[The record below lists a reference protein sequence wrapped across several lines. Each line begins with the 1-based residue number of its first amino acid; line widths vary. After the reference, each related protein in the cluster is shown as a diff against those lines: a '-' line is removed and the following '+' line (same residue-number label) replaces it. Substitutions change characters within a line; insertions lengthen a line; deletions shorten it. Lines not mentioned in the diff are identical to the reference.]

1 MVELFATIGI
11 QSSLHPKHIMKR
23 LLSVALLGLVGT
35 LSNAQAE
42 EKVLN
47 LYSARHYATDEAL
60 YNDFTKKTGITIKR
74 LELKD
79 EALLERMRNEGPRSP
94 ADVVFLVDAARLSTA
109 QEQGLFQP
117 VQSKILDSRIPDQ
130 YKGEKGLWYAF
141 SSRSRVIVY
150 NKAHIDPAQVQTYED
165 LAKPAMKGK
174 VCTRSGSHP
183 YMLSLLGGMIANVG
197 EKAATEW
204 AAGVVSNMARSPKGG
219 DTDQIK
225 AVASG
230 ECGVALTNTYYWVR
244 MLNSDSAEDKE
255 VVSKVGFIWPNQKTT
270 GAHMNVSGAAVAA
283 YAPHKAEAIQFLE
296 YLASDSAQ
304 QYFANGNNEWP
315 TVPSV
320 KTNNAALDGLGS
332 FKADVTPARTLAK
345 NTALSQ
351 RIMDKVGYK

>member
-1 MVELFATIGI
+1 MI
-11 QSSLHPKHIMKR
+11 KR
-23 LLSVALLGLVGT
+23 LIPIALCSLISL
-35 LSNAQAE
+35 NAQAE
-42 EKVLN
+42 DNILN

-79 EALLERMRNEGPRSP
+79 EALLERLRNEGARSP
-94 ADVVFLVDAARLSTA
+94 ADVVLLVDAARLATA
-109 QEQGLFQP
+109 QEQNLFQS
-117 VQSKILDSRIPDQ
+117 VQSKVLDSRIPNQ

-141 SSRSRVIVY
+141 SARSRVIVY
-150 NKAHIDPAQVQTYED
+150 NKANIDPAQAQTYED

-183 YMLSLLGGMIANVG
+183 YMLSLLSGMIANIG
-197 EKAATEW
+197 EKAATDW
-204 AAGVVSNMARSPKGG
+204 AVGMVSNMARNPKGG

-230 ECGVALTNTYYWVR
+230 ECGVALSNTYYWVR
-244 MLNSDSAEDKE
+244 MLNSDTPEDKE
-255 VVSKVGFIWPNQKTT
+255 AVSKVGFIWPNQKTT

-283 YAPHKAEAIQFLE
+283 HAPHKAAAVQFLE

-304 QYFANGNNEWP
+304 KYFANGNNEWP
-315 TVPSV
+315 TVTGV
-320 KTNNAALDGLGS
+320 KTDNPALDQLGP

-345 NTALSQ
+345 NTATSQ
-351 RIMDKVGYK
+351 RVMDNVGYK

>member
-1 MVELFATIGI
+1 MNMNRILKAT
-11 QSSLHPKHIMKR
+11 LA
-23 LLSVALLGLVGT
+23 VALLG
-35 LSNAQAE
+35 SAAAHAQE
-42 EKVLN
+42 PQVLN
-47 LYSARHYATDEAL
+47 LYSARHYYTDEAL
-60 YNDFTKKTGITIKR
+60 YNDFTKQTGIVIKR

-79 EALLERMRNEGPRSP
+79 EALLERLRNEGPRSP
-94 ADVVFLVDAARLSTA
+94 ADVVLLVDAARLASA

-117 VQSKILDSRIPDQ
+117 VKSKILSDRIPAQ
-130 YKGEKGLWYAF
+130 YTGQDGLWYAF
-141 SSRSRVIVY
+141 SARSRAIVY
-150 NKAHIDPAQVQTYED
+150 NKDTVKPEEVQSYED

-183 YMLSLLGGMIANVG
+183 YMLSLLSGMIANIG
-197 EKAATEW
+197 EKKATEW
-204 AAGVVSNMARSPKGG
+204 AAGVVANMARAPKGG

-244 MLNSDSAEDKE
+244 MVNSDKPEDKD

-270 GAHMNVSGAAVAA
+270 GAHMNVSGGAVAA
-283 YAPHKAEAIQFLE
+283 YAPNKAAAVKFLE

-315 TVPSV
+315 TAKGV
-320 KTNNAALDGLGS
+320 KTNNPGLEALGPY
-332 FKADVTPARTLAK
+332 KADVTPAKTLAA

>member
-1 MVELFATIGI
+1 MNRILKAT
-11 QSSLHPKHIMKR
+11 LA
-23 LLSVALLGLVGT
+23 VALLG
-35 LSNAQAE
+35 SAAAHAQE
-42 EKVLN
+42 PQVLN
-47 LYSARHYATDEAL
+47 LYSARHYYTDEAL
-60 YNDFTKKTGITIKR
+60 YNDFTKQTGIVIKR

-79 EALLERMRNEGPRSP
+79 EALLERLRNEGPRSP
-94 ADVVFLVDAARLSTA
+94 ADVVLLVDAARLASA

-117 VQSKILDSRIPDQ
+117 VKSKILSDRIPAQ
-130 YKGEKGLWYAF
+130 YTGQDGLWYAF
-141 SSRSRVIVY
+141 SARSRAIVY
-150 NKAHIDPAQVQTYED
+150 NKDTVKPEEVQSYED

-183 YMLSLLGGMIANVG
+183 YMLSLLSGMIANIG
-197 EKAATEW
+197 EKKATEW
-204 AAGVVSNMARSPKGG
+204 AAGVVANMARAPKGG

-244 MLNSDSAEDKE
+244 MVNSDKQEDKD

-270 GAHMNVSGAAVAA
+270 GAHMNVSGGAVAA
-283 YAPHKAEAIQFLE
+283 YAPNKAAAVKFLE

-315 TVPSV
+315 TAKGV
-320 KTNNAALDGLGS
+320 KTNNPGLEALGPY
-332 FKADVTPARTLAK
+332 KADVTPAKTLAA

>member
-1 MVELFATIGI
+1 MNMNRILKAT
-11 QSSLHPKHIMKR
+11 LA
-23 LLSVALLGLVGT
+23 VALLG
-35 LSNAQAE
+35 SAAAHAQE
-42 EKVLN
+42 PQVLN
-47 LYSARHYATDEAL
+47 LYSARHYYTDEAL
-60 YNDFTKKTGITIKR
+60 YNDFTKQTGIVIKR

-79 EALLERMRNEGPRSP
+79 EALLERLRNEGPRSP
-94 ADVVFLVDAARLSTA
+94 ADVVLLVDAARLASA

-117 VQSKILDSRIPDQ
+117 VKSKILSDRIPAQ
-130 YKGEKGLWYAF
+130 YTGQDGLWYAF
-141 SSRSRVIVY
+141 SARSRAIVY
-150 NKAHIDPAQVQTYED
+150 NKDTVKPEEVQSYED

-183 YMLSLLGGMIANVG
+183 YMLSLLSGMIANIG
-197 EKAATEW
+197 EKKATEW
-204 AAGVVSNMARSPKGG
+204 AAGVVANMARAPKGG

-244 MLNSDSAEDKE
+244 MVNSDKQEDKD

-270 GAHMNVSGAAVAA
+270 GAHMNVSGGAVAA
-283 YAPHKAEAIQFLE
+283 YAPNKAAAVKFLE

-315 TVPSV
+315 TAKGV
-320 KTNNAALDGLGS
+320 KTNNPGLEALGPY
-332 FKADVTPARTLAK
+332 KADVTPAKTLAA